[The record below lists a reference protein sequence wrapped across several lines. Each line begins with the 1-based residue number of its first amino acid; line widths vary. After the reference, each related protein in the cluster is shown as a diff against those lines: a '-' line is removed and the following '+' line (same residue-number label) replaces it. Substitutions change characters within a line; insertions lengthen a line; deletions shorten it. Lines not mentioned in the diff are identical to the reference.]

1 VTATASTF
9 PSASR
14 TGEPSVT
21 PEEHRN
27 RSKLGMI
34 LAGIAAERA
43 LRERQRDAVT
53 VEALP
58 ESEEARN

>member
-1 VTATASTF
+1 M
-9 PSASR
+9 
-14 TGEPSVT
+14 T